1 MAPVPVQLG
10 EFPRSTVERILGQWW
25 DDKVSSTLSR
35 RRSPEECRR
44 LGGTVFDIQP
54 ELSSTQAVPVLLDL
68 ADLLGYEP
76 DKAVVRRGGYRG
88 RADFVQGM
96 SERIEADHA
105 KRTGGKKPAAVVATE
120 GVNNHAQL

>member
-1 MAPVPVQLG
+1 MGPVPVQLG
-10 EFPRSTVERILGQWW
+10 EFPRSGVERILGRWW
-25 DDKVSSTLSR
+25 DNKVSSPLSR

-96 SERIEADHA
+96 GERIEADHVN
-105 KRTGGKKPAAVVATE
+105 KTGGKKTAAVVVTK
-120 GVNNHAQL
+120 GVNDHVQL